1 MNARVI
7 AVQTLTDVIESK
19 QHLDKSL
26 SQYLSTATD
35 IKDKKLAQEICYG
48 TMRWYFRLTNIINL
62 LLDKPLRKKDTDVFV
77 LILSG
82 LYQMIFMRIPDHA
95 AISAT
100 VETARAINK
109 AWATELVNAILRRY
123 QREKD
128 IIINE
133 TTKTESALHSHPQ
146 WLLEKLYQQWP
157 EHWEGIVKSNNEHPP
172 LHLRA
177 NLLKKPLNQYIELLN
192 NASIDAVPADFIDTG
207 ILIKQPVNVD
217 DIPGF
222 CEGEFSVQDFGAQLA
237 APLLEILPGHRVLDA
252 CAAPGGKT
260 GHIYEN
266 EPQVAELVS
275 VESEGKRVKLLQ
287 DTVNRLGIKSEIIH
301 ADISHTNSWWDG
313 TAFDRILI
321 DSPCSATG
329 VIRRHPD
336 IKYLRVPEH
345 IDSLLITQQKILQ
358 SVWPL
363 LRPGGRLVYVTCSIL
378 KEECDNQI
386 EMFTTKNTDVMMAP
400 IDADWGIASRFGR
413 YTVPGHDESDGFYYS
428 VLIKRP

>member
-128 IIINE
+128 IIININ
-133 TTKTESALHSHPQ
+133 
-146 WLLEKLYQQWP
+146 
-157 EHWEGIVKSNNEHPP
+157 G
-172 LHLRA
+172 
-177 NLLKKPLNQYIELLN
+177 
-192 NASIDAVPADFIDTG
+192 
-207 ILIKQPVNVD
+207 
-217 DIPGF
+217 
-222 CEGEFSVQDFGAQLA
+222 
-237 APLLEILPGHRVLDA
+237 
-252 CAAPGGKT
+252 
-260 GHIYEN
+260 
-266 EPQVAELVS
+266 
-275 VESEGKRVKLLQ
+275 
-287 DTVNRLGIKSEIIH
+287 
-301 ADISHTNSWWDG
+301 
-313 TAFDRILI
+313 
-321 DSPCSATG
+321 
-329 VIRRHPD
+329 
-336 IKYLRVPEH
+336 
-345 IDSLLITQQKILQ
+345 
-358 SVWPL
+358 
-363 LRPGGRLVYVTCSIL
+363 
-378 KEECDNQI
+378 
-386 EMFTTKNTDVMMAP
+386 
-400 IDADWGIASRFGR
+400 
-413 YTVPGHDESDGFYYS
+413 
-428 VLIKRP
+428 